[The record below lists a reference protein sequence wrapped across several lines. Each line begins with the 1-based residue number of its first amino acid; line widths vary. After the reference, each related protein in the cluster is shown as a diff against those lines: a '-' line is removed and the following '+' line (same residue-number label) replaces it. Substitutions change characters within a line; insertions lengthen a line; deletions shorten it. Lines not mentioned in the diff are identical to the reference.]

1 MKNKLLL
8 LLLSAIALNLQANYT
23 LSGPRTIFELA
34 ANKAGNH
41 YTFFSFTTGQ
51 EVLDSNSTSWDIAFR
66 GTSIILNGGTSGP
79 STVAGQILTSATFET
94 KGEAPT
100 TGYVVD
106 ATGTPAIA
114 TGSGSWYTYYPGPG
128 YSGPHTII
136 PNSDKLLAIRL
147 ADGRYVKVEML
158 NYYLGAPL
166 DVPTTGAPYS
176 GTGKY
181 ISFRYLVSQSSSTD
195 WSQLETIV
203 SNLYANINNNVN
215 YNFFSLASGDTLLAS
230 DSNSTKWD
238 LAFKSTTI
246 LTNGGTSG
254 PDRDSAKLV
263 DADFDDLILTD
274 ASLLKE
280 DASSGKAITGW
291 YNYSG
296 PPSHLITPVADKTI
310 VVRTSSG
317 RYAKIEILSYYKDQ
331 STSNSS
337 KYYTFRYYFQPDGSF
352 DLNSSTIV
360 TDVQDAFGESRKMFV
375 VPNPVEAGNKVQI
388 SWPYSTAYQLTL
400 YNASGVA
407 VWNGE
412 GAQAEVILPEL
423 NSGTYLLRGF
433 DGEHAYS
440 TKVVVR

>member
-8 LLLSAIALNLQANYT
+8 LLLSAIVLNLQANYT

-34 ANKAGNH
+34 ANKSGNH

-51 EVLDSNSTSWDIAFR
+51 EVLDSNSTAWDIAFR

-79 STVAGQILTSATFET
+79 STVAGQILTSTTFET

-100 TGYVVD
+100 TGYAVD
-106 ATGTPAIA
+106 ATGAPAIA

-158 NYYLGAPL
+158 NYYQGAPL

-181 ISFRYLVSQSSSTD
+181 ISFRYLVSESSSTD
-195 WSQLETIV
+195 WSQLETVV

-263 DADFDDLILTD
+263 DADFDDVILTD

-280 DASSGKAITGW
+280 DGASKAITGW
-291 YNYSG
+291 YTYVH
-296 PPSHLITPVADKTI
+296 PVITINTNKTI
-310 VVRTSSG
+310 VVKTSNG
-317 RYAKIEILSYYKDQ
+317 RFAKIEMLSYYKDQ
-331 STSNSS
+331 NTSNAPRHYS
-337 KYYTFRYYFQPDGSF
+337 FRYYFQPDGSF
-352 DLNSSTIV
+352 DLNSATIV
-360 TDVQDAFGESRKMFV
+360 TDVQDAFSESKKMFV
-375 VPNPVEAGNKVQI
+375 VPNPVEAGNKVLI
-388 SWPYSTAYQLTL
+388 SWPYSEAYQLTL
-400 YNASGVA
+400 YNASGTA

-412 GAQAEVILPEL
+412 GTQAEVTLPEL
-423 NSGTYLLRGF
+423 NAGTYLLRGF
-433 DGEHAYS
+433 DSEHAYS
-440 TKVVVR
+440 TKVVIR